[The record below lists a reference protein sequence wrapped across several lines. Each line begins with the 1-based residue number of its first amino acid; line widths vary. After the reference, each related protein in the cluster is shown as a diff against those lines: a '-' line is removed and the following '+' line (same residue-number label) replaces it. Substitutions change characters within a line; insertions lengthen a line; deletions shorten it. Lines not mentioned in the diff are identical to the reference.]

1 MASKAPVPG
10 QPKIWLLPP
19 NETEQSIQ
27 LSGTTDVSTGNDYC
41 AMLEASKCTK
51 TADLPTEDEH
61 GSGALRPGGALN
73 LFSAEAFG
81 LLSQYAGVGILLGVF
96 NALIYPLFQNYLHME
111 GYQSQ
116 SYKVLISLGWAS
128 KIFFGILTDCLP
140 IFGYK
145 RRPYMVL
152 GWAICGLCC
161 LIMAITKFPDPY
173 NGKPGLRGLNNL
185 TAEQLKYI
193 NDDAPTSVDLFIVL
207 SMIASLGFVM
217 ADVAADAM
225 VVQYAQ
231 REPIAIRGRIQTAI
245 YFTRD
250 TFMMVPMLVVGFCMN
265 DYKYG
270 GPFSWSIGPNALY
283 AGLTIPCLVGVYAAF
298 ALIVEEKAVSMTFR
312 QYLHDLWELLQLRV
326 VWQICAFK
334 FFNLIF
340 GSYISTLADPISS
353 IWVHVQPLVATSFAI
368 VAQFVR
374 VVVMFIIGKYAL
386 SWDWRTNHDGHFN
399 CHLGRHGHIY
409 PYRRDFTM
417 AISTVILVVM
427 DTFIRTVAIWDV
439 YRNQYFQNVT
449 IALESIPNAF
459 LFLFGT
465 YVIVEIVQIGNEGT
479 VYALVGSISNL
490 ASPLSIVS
498 AKLVDSLWSATL
510 KDIQRDDSTVRWQ
523 VTYAFICA
531 ACFKLFSLAF
541 LFLMP
546 RQKAYVHLLRR
557 TGGSSPIAGCL
568 VVAIFT
574 FGYVFNLVS
583 NILSIFKSTS
593 CLRIAGGKGC

>member
-73 LFSAEAFG
+73 LFSTEAFG
-81 LLSQYAGVGILLGVF
+81 LLSQYASGSSS
-96 NALIYPLFQNYLHME
+96 ACSTR
-111 GYQSQ
+111 YQSQ

-140 IFGYK
+140 IFGCK

-173 NGKPGLRGLNNL
+173 YGKPGLRGLNNL

-193 NDDAPTSVDLFIVL
+193 NDDAPTSADLFIVL

-217 ADVAADAM
+217 ANVAADAM

-231 REPIAIRGRIQTAI
+231 REPIAIHGRIQTAI

-270 GPFSWSIGPNALY
+270 GPFSWRIGPNALY

-386 SWDWRTNHDGHFN
+386 SWDWR
-399 CHLGRHGHIY
+399 I
-409 PYRRDFTM
+409 TM

-439 YRNQYFQNVT
+439 YRNQYFQNVR

-459 LFLFGT
+459 IFLFGT

-479 VYALVGSISNL
+479 VYAL
-490 ASPLSIVS
+490 
-498 AKLVDSLWSATL
+498 LVVSLWSATL

>member
-1 MASKAPVPG
+1 
-10 QPKIWLLPP
+10 
-19 NETEQSIQ
+19 
-27 LSGTTDVSTGNDYC
+27 
-41 AMLEASKCTK
+41 
-51 TADLPTEDEH
+51 
-61 GSGALRPGGALN
+61 
-73 LFSAEAFG
+73 
-81 LLSQYAGVGILLGVF
+81 
-96 NALIYPLFQNYLHME
+96 ME

-140 IFGYK
+140 IFGCK

-173 NGKPGLRGLNNL
+173 YGKPGLRGLNNL

-193 NDDAPTSVDLFIVL
+193 NDDAPTSADLFIVL

-217 ADVAADAM
+217 ANVAADAM

-231 REPIAIRGRIQTAI
+231 REPIAIHGRIQTAI

-270 GPFSWSIGPNALY
+270 GPFSWRIGPNALY

-386 SWDWRTNHDGHFN
+386 SWDWR
-399 CHLGRHGHIY
+399 I
-409 PYRRDFTM
+409 TM

-439 YRNQYFQNVT
+439 YRNQYFQNVR

-459 LFLFGT
+459 IFLFGT

-479 VYALVGSISNL
+479 VYALVGSIST
-490 ASPLSIVS
+490 
-498 AKLVDSLWSATL
+498 W
-510 KDIQRDDSTVRWQ
+510 R
-523 VTYAFICA
+523 
-531 ACFKLFSLAF
+531 
-541 LFLMP
+541 P
-546 RQKAYVHLLRR
+546 R
-557 TGGSSPIAGCL
+557 
-568 VVAIFT
+568 
-574 FGYVFNLVS
+574 
-583 NILSIFKSTS
+583 
-593 CLRIAGGKGC
+593 

>member
-1 MASKAPVPG
+1 MASKAPMPG

-27 LSGTTDVSTGNDYC
+27 LSGTTEVSSGNDYC

-51 TADLPTEDEH
+51 SAEIPTDDEN

-73 LFSAEAFG
+73 LFSSEALG

-152 GWAICGLCC
+152 GWAICGICC

-173 NGKPGLRGLNNL
+173 YGKPGLRGLNNL
-185 TAEQLKYI
+185 TAEQLKFI
-193 NDDAPTSVDLFIVL
+193 NDDAPTSADLFIVL

-283 AGLTIPCLVGVYAAF
+283 AGLTIPCLVGGYAAF
-298 ALIVEEKAVSMTFR
+298 ALVVEEKAVSMTFR
-312 QYLHDLWELLQLRV
+312 QYLRDLWELLQLRV

-334 FFNLIF
+334 FFNIIL

-353 IWVHVQPLVATSFAI
+353 IWVHVQPLIATSFSI

-374 VVVMFIIGKYAL
+374 VVVMFIIGN
-386 SWDWRTNHDGHFN
+386 WDWRV
-399 CHLGRHGHIY
+399 
-409 PYRRDFTM
+409 TM

-427 DTFIRTVAIWDV
+427 DTFVRSVAIWDV
-439 YRNQYFQNVT
+439 YRNQYFQNIT

-459 LFLFGT
+459 IFLFGT

-490 ASPLSIVS
+490 ASPLSIVL
-498 AKLVDSLWSATL
+498 AKLVDSLWHATL

-557 TGGSSPIAGCL
+557 TGGSSPVAGCL
-568 VVAIFT
+568 VVAIFA
-574 FGYVFNLVS
+574 FGYIFNLVS
-583 NILSIFKSTS
+583 NILSIFRSTS
-593 CLRIAGGKGC
+593 CLRIAGGKGCKI

>member
-73 LFSAEAFG
+73 LFSTEAF
-81 LLSQYAGVGILLGVF
+81 
-96 NALIYPLFQNYLHME
+96 

-140 IFGYK
+140 IFGCK

-173 NGKPGLRGLNNL
+173 YGKPGLRGLNNL

-193 NDDAPTSVDLFIVL
+193 NDDAPTSADLFIVL

-217 ADVAADAM
+217 ANVAADAM

-231 REPIAIRGRIQTAI
+231 REPIAIHGRIQTAI

-270 GPFSWSIGPNALY
+270 GPFSWRIGPNALY

-386 SWDWRTNHDGHFN
+386 SWDWR
-399 CHLGRHGHIY
+399 I
-409 PYRRDFTM
+409 TM

-439 YRNQYFQNVT
+439 YRNQYFQNVR

-459 LFLFGT
+459 IFLFGT

-479 VYALVGSISNL
+479 VYAL
-490 ASPLSIVS
+490 
-498 AKLVDSLWSATL
+498 LVVSLWSATL